1 MEKINN
7 VGYQQI
13 IRKAQTKVEVKQPEG
28 KKDAFSN
35 TLDQQLSRNVK
46 FSKHAMERLSSRG
59 INLDKQQVRDLEKAV
74 DKASGKGIKDS
85 VVMFKDTAFIV
96 SVRNKTVVTAMHK
109 QNLKQNV
116 ITNVDGVVMM

>member
-13 IRKAQTKVEVKQPEG
+13 IRKAQAKVEAKQPEG

>member
-1 MEKINN
+1 MGKIDNI
-7 VGYQQI
+7 GYQQI
-13 IRKAQTKVEVKQPEG
+13 IRKTQAKVQAKHPEG

-35 TLDQQLSRNVK
+35 TLNQQLSRNVK

-59 INLDKQQVRDLEKAV
+59 INLDKQQIRDLEKAV

-85 VVMFKDTAFIV
+85 VVMFKDTALIV